1 MHSILTVN
9 FFTMKEVAT
18 LRGLMIHQLQS
29 IFEAEN
35 SWSASLAETAKM
47 ITNNELKKIFEKGS
61 KEATDHTSRLQ
72 AILTEMGATSLEK
85 RNVVAEDLIRELK
98 ETQEMAA
105 DPEVLDAGLIVT
117 HQCMN
122 HYLIAKYGTVASYAR
137 LLELD
142 DLASTLHK
150 LMEEG
155 KKEDKQ
161 LTKLAEK
168 KVNVRARTALIH

>member
-1 MHSILTVN
+1 MPSTLTLKI
-9 FFTMKEVAT
+9 FIMKEVAT

-35 SWSASLAETAKM
+35 SWSAALAETAKVV
-47 ITNNELKKIFEKGS
+47 TNSDLKKIFEKGS
-61 KEATDHTSRLQ
+61 KEAMEHTSRLQ
-72 AILTEMGATSLEK
+72 TILTEMGATSLEK
-85 RNVVAEDLIRELK
+85 RNVVAENLIRELK
-98 ETQEMAA
+98 ETEEMAA
-105 DPEVLDAGLIVT
+105 DPEVLDAGLILT

-168 KVNVRARTALIH
+168 KVNLKARTALIH